1 MSDSVRPHKTAAH
14 QAPPAL
20 GFSRQKH
27 WSELPFPSPM
37 QASENEVVQSSLTL
51 SDPMNCSLSGSTA
64 HGIFQARVLEWVPL
78 PYPSRERQTLVN
90 DEEIE
95 KGTKKKHLILLAKR
109 RELIQKPEFKKL
121 LLNPER

>member
-95 KGTKKKHLILLAKR
+95 NGTKKKHLILLAKR

>member
-1 MSDSVRPHKTAAH
+1 
-14 QAPPAL
+14 
-20 GFSRQKH
+20 
-27 WSELPFPSPM
+27 M